1 MDDKTLSDFMPKTN
15 SEGEI
20 IIGEFSQQSSIKLTT
35 DEVIK
40 KLSTVKDPELGI
52 NIYDLGLIYD
62 IKIDEGNNV
71 NITMTLTTVNCPVAD
86 SFPLDIAKNITS
98 LENTGQVKVKL
109 TFDPPWN
116 KDMMSDDAR
125 LANLASSLIIS
136 LFHGGSNVSL
146 TLTCPVFSKD
156 VIFLAISSGKE
167 SATGQLTVVR
177 VMVIFTLLPSSILI
191 S

>member
-1 MDDKTLSDFMPKTN
+1 MLCQNDQTFTIMDDKTLSDFMPKTN

-40 KLSTVKDPELGI
+40 KLSTIKDPELGI

-86 SFPLDIAKNITS
+86 SFPLDVAKNITS

-125 LANLASSLIIS
+125 LAL
-136 LFHGGSNVSL
+136 GY
-146 TLTCPVFSKD
+146 
-156 VIFLAISSGKE
+156 
-167 SATGQLTVVR
+167 
-177 VMVIFTLLPSSILI
+177 
-191 S
+191 

>member
-35 DEVIK
+35 NEVIK
-40 KLSTVKDPELGI
+40 KLTTIKDPELGI

-62 IKIDEGNNV
+62 INIDEGNNV

-86 SFPLDIAKNITS
+86 SFPLDIAKNIRS

-125 LANLASSLIIS
+125 LAL
-136 LFHGGSNVSL
+136 GY
-146 TLTCPVFSKD
+146 
-156 VIFLAISSGKE
+156 
-167 SATGQLTVVR
+167 
-177 VMVIFTLLPSSILI
+177 
-191 S
+191 

>member
-20 IIGEFSQQSSIKLTT
+20 IIGEFSQKSSIKLTT

-40 KLSTVKDPELGI
+40 KLSTIKDPELGI

-62 IKIDEGNNV
+62 IEIDEGNNV

-86 SFPLDIAKNITS
+86 SFPLDVAKNITS

-125 LANLASSLIIS
+125 LAL
-136 LFHGGSNVSL
+136 GY
-146 TLTCPVFSKD
+146 
-156 VIFLAISSGKE
+156 
-167 SATGQLTVVR
+167 
-177 VMVIFTLLPSSILI
+177 
-191 S
+191 

>member
-20 IIGEFSQQSSIKLTT
+20 IIGEFSHQSSIKLTA

-40 KLSTVKDPELGI
+40 KLLTIKDPELGI

-62 IKIDEGNNV
+62 IKIDVGNNV

-98 LENTGQVKVKL
+98 LENSGQVKVKL

-125 LANLASSLIIS
+125 LAL
-136 LFHGGSNVSL
+136 GY
-146 TLTCPVFSKD
+146 
-156 VIFLAISSGKE
+156 
-167 SATGQLTVVR
+167 
-177 VMVIFTLLPSSILI
+177 
-191 S
+191 

>member
-20 IIGEFSQQSSIKLTT
+20 VYGEFSTQSSVKLTT
-35 DEVIK
+35 DVIIK
-40 KLSTVKDPELGI
+40 KLSTIKDPELGI

-71 NITMTLTTVNCPVAD
+71 KITMTLTTVNCPVAD

-98 LENTGQVKVKL
+98 LENIGQVKVKL

-125 LANLASSLIIS
+125 IAL
-136 LFHGGSNVSL
+136 GY
-146 TLTCPVFSKD
+146 
-156 VIFLAISSGKE
+156 
-167 SATGQLTVVR
+167 
-177 VMVIFTLLPSSILI
+177 
-191 S
+191 

>member
-20 IIGEFSQQSSIKLTT
+20 IVGEFSYQSSIKLTA

-40 KLSTVKDPELGI
+40 KLLTIKDPELGI

-98 LENTGQVKVKL
+98 LENSGQVKVKL

-125 LANLASSLIIS
+125 LAL
-136 LFHGGSNVSL
+136 GY
-146 TLTCPVFSKD
+146 
-156 VIFLAISSGKE
+156 
-167 SATGQLTVVR
+167 
-177 VMVIFTLLPSSILI
+177 
-191 S
+191 

>member
-20 IIGEFSQQSSIKLTT
+20 IIGELSQQSSIKLTV

-40 KLSTVKDPELGI
+40 KLLTIKDPELGI

-62 IKIDEGNNV
+62 IKIDVGNNV

-98 LENTGQVKVKL
+98 LENSGQVKVKL

-125 LANLASSLIIS
+125 LAL
-136 LFHGGSNVSL
+136 GY
-146 TLTCPVFSKD
+146 
-156 VIFLAISSGKE
+156 
-167 SATGQLTVVR
+167 
-177 VMVIFTLLPSSILI
+177 
-191 S
+191 

>member
-40 KLSTVKDPELGI
+40 KLSTIKDPELDI

-125 LANLASSLIIS
+125 LAL
-136 LFHGGSNVSL
+136 GY
-146 TLTCPVFSKD
+146 
-156 VIFLAISSGKE
+156 
-167 SATGQLTVVR
+167 
-177 VMVIFTLLPSSILI
+177 
-191 S
+191 

>member
-20 IIGEFSQQSSIKLTT
+20 IIGEFSQQSFTKLTT

-40 KLSTVKDPELGI
+40 KLSTIKDPELGI

-62 IKIDEGNNV
+62 INIDEGNNV

-86 SFPLDIAKNITS
+86 SFPLDIAKNIIS
-98 LENTGQVKVKL
+98 LKNTGQVKVKL

-125 LANLASSLIIS
+125 LAL
-136 LFHGGSNVSL
+136 GY
-146 TLTCPVFSKD
+146 
-156 VIFLAISSGKE
+156 
-167 SATGQLTVVR
+167 
-177 VMVIFTLLPSSILI
+177 
-191 S
+191 

>member
-20 IIGEFSQQSSIKLTT
+20 IIGEFSHQSSIKLTA
-35 DEVIK
+35 DEVIQ
-40 KLSTVKDPELGI
+40 KLLTIKDPELGI

-62 IKIDEGNNV
+62 IKIDVGNNV

-98 LENTGQVKVKL
+98 LENSGQVKVKL

-125 LANLASSLIIS
+125 LAL
-136 LFHGGSNVSL
+136 GY
-146 TLTCPVFSKD
+146 
-156 VIFLAISSGKE
+156 
-167 SATGQLTVVR
+167 
-177 VMVIFTLLPSSILI
+177 
-191 S
+191 

>member
-20 IIGEFSQQSSIKLTT
+20 VYGEFSSQSSGKLTT
-35 DEVIK
+35 DEIIK
-40 KLSTVKDPELGI
+40 KLSTIKDPELAI

-71 NITMTLTTVNCPVAD
+71 KITMTLTTVNCPVAD

-98 LENTGQVKVKL
+98 LENIGQVKVKL

-125 LANLASSLIIS
+125 LAL
-136 LFHGGSNVSL
+136 GY
-146 TLTCPVFSKD
+146 
-156 VIFLAISSGKE
+156 
-167 SATGQLTVVR
+167 
-177 VMVIFTLLPSSILI
+177 
-191 S
+191 

>member
-40 KLSTVKDPELGI
+40 RLSTIKDPELGI

-62 IKIDEGNNV
+62 IKIDEGNNL

-86 SFPLDIAKNITS
+86 SFPLDVAKNITS

-125 LANLASSLIIS
+125 LAL
-136 LFHGGSNVSL
+136 GY
-146 TLTCPVFSKD
+146 
-156 VIFLAISSGKE
+156 
-167 SATGQLTVVR
+167 
-177 VMVIFTLLPSSILI
+177 
-191 S
+191 

>member
-1 MDDKTLSDFMPKTN
+1 MYDITLSDFMPKTN

-20 IIGEFSQQSSIKLTT
+20 VYGEFSNLSSVKLTT
-35 DEVIK
+35 DEIIK
-40 KLSTVKDPELGI
+40 KLSTIKDPELGI

-71 NITMTLTTVNCPVAD
+71 KITMTLTTVNCPVAD

-98 LENTGQVKVKL
+98 LENIGQVKVKL

-125 LANLASSLIIS
+125 IAL
-136 LFHGGSNVSL
+136 GY
-146 TLTCPVFSKD
+146 
-156 VIFLAISSGKE
+156 
-167 SATGQLTVVR
+167 
-177 VMVIFTLLPSSILI
+177 
-191 S
+191 

>member
-1 MDDKTLSDFMPKTN
+1 MDDKNLSDFMPKTN

-20 IIGEFSQQSSIKLTT
+20 VYGEFSTQSSINLST
-35 DEVIK
+35 DEIIK
-40 KLSTVKDPELGI
+40 KLSTIKDPELGI

-71 NITMTLTTVNCPVAD
+71 KITMTLTTVNCPVAD

-98 LENTGQVKVKL
+98 LENIGQVKVKL

-125 LANLASSLIIS
+125 IAL
-136 LFHGGSNVSL
+136 GY
-146 TLTCPVFSKD
+146 
-156 VIFLAISSGKE
+156 
-167 SATGQLTVVR
+167 
-177 VMVIFTLLPSSILI
+177 
-191 S
+191 

>member
-20 IIGEFSQQSSIKLTT
+20 IYGELSSQSAVKITTNEIIKRLLT
-35 DEVIK
+35 I
-40 KLSTVKDPELGI
+40 KDPELGI

-62 IKIDEGNNV
+62 IQIDQSNNIK
-71 NITMTLTTVNCPVAD
+71 ITMTLTTVNCPVAD

-98 LENTGQVKVKL
+98 MENTGQVKVKL

-125 LANLASSLIIS
+125 LAL
-136 LFHGGSNVSL
+136 GY
-146 TLTCPVFSKD
+146 
-156 VIFLAISSGKE
+156 
-167 SATGQLTVVR
+167 
-177 VMVIFTLLPSSILI
+177 
-191 S
+191 

>member
-20 IIGEFSQQSSIKLTT
+20 IIGELSQQSSIKLTT
-35 DEVIK
+35 NEVIK
-40 KLSTVKDPELGI
+40 KLTTIKDPELGI

-62 IKIDEGNNV
+62 INIDECNNV

-86 SFPLDIAKNITS
+86 SFPLDIAKNIRS
-98 LENTGQVKVKL
+98 LESTGQVKVKL

-125 LANLASSLIIS
+125 LAL
-136 LFHGGSNVSL
+136 GY
-146 TLTCPVFSKD
+146 
-156 VIFLAISSGKE
+156 
-167 SATGQLTVVR
+167 
-177 VMVIFTLLPSSILI
+177 
-191 S
+191 

>member
-20 IIGEFSQQSSIKLTT
+20 IIGEFSHQSSIKLTA

-40 KLSTVKDPELGI
+40 KLLTIKDPELGI

-62 IKIDEGNNV
+62 IKIDVGNNV

-86 SFPLDIAKNITS
+86 SFPLDVAKNITS

-125 LANLASSLIIS
+125 LAL
-136 LFHGGSNVSL
+136 GY
-146 TLTCPVFSKD
+146 
-156 VIFLAISSGKE
+156 
-167 SATGQLTVVR
+167 
-177 VMVIFTLLPSSILI
+177 
-191 S
+191 

>member
-20 IIGEFSQQSSIKLTT
+20 IIGEFSHQSSIRLTA

-40 KLSTVKDPELGI
+40 KLLTIKDPELGI

-86 SFPLDIAKNITS
+86 SFPLEIAKNIIS
-98 LENTGQVKVKL
+98 SENTGQVKIKL

-116 KDMMSDDAR
+116 KNMMSDDAK
-125 LANLASSLIIS
+125 LAL
-136 LFHGGSNVSL
+136 GY
-146 TLTCPVFSKD
+146 
-156 VIFLAISSGKE
+156 
-167 SATGQLTVVR
+167 
-177 VMVIFTLLPSSILI
+177 
-191 S
+191 

>member
-20 IIGEFSQQSSIKLTT
+20 VYGEFSTHSSIKLTD

-40 KLSTVKDPELGI
+40 KLSTIKDPELGI

-62 IKIDEGNNV
+62 LRIDEGNNV

-98 LENTGQVKVKL
+98 LEKTGQVKVKL

-125 LANLASSLIIS
+125 LAL
-136 LFHGGSNVSL
+136 GY
-146 TLTCPVFSKD
+146 
-156 VIFLAISSGKE
+156 
-167 SATGQLTVVR
+167 
-177 VMVIFTLLPSSILI
+177 
-191 S
+191 

>member
-20 IIGEFSQQSSIKLTT
+20 ILGEFSQQSSIKLTT

-40 KLSTVKDPELGI
+40 KLSTIKDPELGI

-125 LANLASSLIIS
+125 LAL
-136 LFHGGSNVSL
+136 GY
-146 TLTCPVFSKD
+146 
-156 VIFLAISSGKE
+156 
-167 SATGQLTVVR
+167 
-177 VMVIFTLLPSSILI
+177 
-191 S
+191 

>member
-20 IIGEFSQQSSIKLTT
+20 VIGEFSHQSLIKLTT

-40 KLSTVKDPELGI
+40 KLSTIKDPELGI

-86 SFPLDIAKNITS
+86 SFPLDIAKNIIS

-125 LANLASSLIIS
+125 LAL
-136 LFHGGSNVSL
+136 GY
-146 TLTCPVFSKD
+146 
-156 VIFLAISSGKE
+156 
-167 SATGQLTVVR
+167 
-177 VMVIFTLLPSSILI
+177 
-191 S
+191 

>member
-40 KLSTVKDPELGI
+40 KLSTIKDPELGI

-86 SFPLDIAKNITS
+86 SFPLDVAKNITS
-98 LENTGQVKVKL
+98 LENTGQVKIKL

-125 LANLASSLIIS
+125 LAL
-136 LFHGGSNVSL
+136 GY
-146 TLTCPVFSKD
+146 
-156 VIFLAISSGKE
+156 
-167 SATGQLTVVR
+167 
-177 VMVIFTLLPSSILI
+177 
-191 S
+191 

>member
-20 IIGEFSQQSSIKLTT
+20 IIGEFSHQSSIKLTT
-35 DEVIK
+35 DDVIK
-40 KLSTVKDPELGI
+40 KLLTIKDPELGI
-52 NIYDLGLIYD
+52 NIYDLGLVYD

-98 LENTGQVKVKL
+98 LENSGQVKVKL

-125 LANLASSLIIS
+125 LAL
-136 LFHGGSNVSL
+136 GY
-146 TLTCPVFSKD
+146 
-156 VIFLAISSGKE
+156 
-167 SATGQLTVVR
+167 
-177 VMVIFTLLPSSILI
+177 
-191 S
+191 